1 MIFKSFEIEKIN
13 LVNKKY
19 FLFYGENQ
27 GYKNQIIEEKFKKN
41 YKENVFFYEEN
52 EILNNEEVFFNSI
65 LSRSFFDNKKLIIIN
80 RVTDK
85 IKPIIDEI
93 IEKKIEDLVLILNA
107 NALEK
112 KSKIRLLYEKGKEQ
126 FCVPFYDDKTET
138 LSAITN
144 SFFRENKYYRR
155 GTLFW

>member
-65 LSRSFFDNKKLIIIN
+65 LSRSFFDNKKLI
-80 RVTDK
+80 
-85 IKPIIDEI
+85 
-93 IEKKIEDLVLILNA
+93 
-107 NALEK
+107 
-112 KSKIRLLYEKGKEQ
+112 
-126 FCVPFYDDKTET
+126 
-138 LSAITN
+138 
-144 SFFRENKYYRR
+144 
-155 GTLFW
+155 